1 MWSPETGWRDFDPTN
16 GIAVSEE
23 HITIAYGRDYNDVSP
38 ISGVLL
44 GGGAHAVSV
53 GVDVVNLDTA
63 PTVH

>member
-1 MWSPETGWRDFDPTN
+1 MAEAEQLAEHGVMELN
-16 GIAVSEE
+16 LVSQD
-23 HITIAYGRDYNDVSP
+23 TIAYGRDYNDVSP